1 MIVSGWLLAA
11 MAIGWVCAAAVAGDV
26 TFHVSPQGDD
36 SWSGRLGEPSPDGRD
51 GPFHTIDA
59 ARRAVRAMDRSSR
72 KEPVVVRLAG
82 RLELDA
88 PLVFEPADSG
98 SAESPVIYESS
109 PGEQATISGGRV
121 VPMKAGDDGLWV
133 ADLPADGPMRLRR
146 IFVDGEPAYR
156 PRLPAEGF
164 FRVAGFA
171 GADPKAKYN
180 TPADGFE
187 FAAGDIRA
195 DWHNLAEVEVT
206 VLHFWTDTHLPIKAV
221 DEASRTVTFARKSRR
236 RFTDDHT
243 TRGARYFVENVR
255 EAIRPGE
262 FYHDRPAG
270 KLYYMP
276 RPGQQ
281 PDKAKVVV
289 PRLTELVR
297 FRGDPA
303 AGRFVEHIHFRN
315 LIFGETN
322 WDLVGD
328 DAGDL
333 QAAVGVP
340 GAIVGEGMRSCVI
353 DRCRLVHLGTYGIEL
368 RGGCT
373 DNRITKGEFD
383 NLAAGGV
390 KLSGS
395 NAAGPEALRTGRNAI
410 TDNHMHGLG
419 RIFPSAVG
427 ILSQHSFGNTF
438 AHNHIHD
445 LYYTGI
451 SVGWVWGYAPSVSRD
466 NIVEFNHIHDVGKG
480 LLSDMGGIYTLG
492 VSPGTVIRNNLIHDI
507 ESHGY
512 GAWGIYTDEGSTGI
526 VIENNVVYRTKSGG
540 FHQHYGREN
549 ILRNNIFA
557 LAREG
562 QISRTREE
570 EHLSFTFE
578 RNIVYC
584 GDEPALWKNWTNG
597 QFKLAGNLYFSATG
611 KTAIFPGNLTLAQWQ
626 QKGHDAGSL
635 VADPLFVD
643 PASGNFSLRDG
654 SPAVKLGFRPLDL
667 SAVGPRGRAQKNAPR

>member
-1 MIVSGWLLAA
+1 MIESLWLLAA
-11 MAIGWVCAAAVAGDV
+11 MVMGLVWAAAAVAGDA

-36 SWSGRLGEPSPDGRD
+36 AWSGRLAEPLADGRD
-51 GPFHTIDA
+51 GPFRTIDA
-59 ARRAVRAMDRSSR
+59 ARRAVRAMDRAAL
-72 KEPVVVRLAG
+72 KQPVIVQLRGG
-82 RLELDA
+82 RYELDT
-88 PLVFEPADSG
+88 PLVVEPADSG
-98 SAESPVIYESS
+98 SAGAPVIYESF
-109 PGEQATISGGRV
+109 PGEQAVISGGRV

-133 ADLPADGPMRLRR
+133 ADLPAEGPMRLRR
-146 IFVDGEPAYR
+146 IFVDGVAAYR

-180 TPADGFE
+180 TPADRFE
-187 FAAGDIRA
+187 FAVGDIRA
-195 DWHNLAEVEVT
+195 DWRNLTDIEVV
-206 VLHFWTDTHLPIKAV
+206 VLHFWVDTHLPIQAV
-221 DEASRTVTFARKSRR
+221 DESTRTVTFARKSRR

-243 TRGARYFVENVR
+243 QKGARYFVENVR

-262 FYHDRPAG
+262 FYHDRTAG
-270 KLYYMP
+270 QLYYRP
-276 RPGQQ
+276 RPGEQ
-281 PDKAKVVV
+281 PDKTTVVV

-297 FRGDPA
+297 FAGEPA
-303 AGRFVEHIHFRN
+303 AGRFVEHIQFRN
-315 LIFGETN
+315 VTFAETN
-322 WDLVGD
+322 WDLAGT

-340 GAIVGEGMRSCVI
+340 GAIVGEGMRSCVVE
-353 DRCRLVHLGTYGIEL
+353 RCRLVRLGTYGIEL

-373 DNRITKGEFD
+373 DNRIVGNEITD
-383 NLAAGGV
+383 LAAGGV

-395 NAAGPEALRTGRNAI
+395 NAAGPEAMRTGRNIVA
-410 TDNHMHGLG
+410 DNHMHGLG
-419 RIFPSAVG
+419 RVFPSAVG

-451 SVGWVWGYAPSVSRD
+451 SVGWVWGYAASVSRD

-512 GAWGIYTDEGSTGI
+512 GGWGIYTDEGSTGI
-526 VIENNVVYRTKSGG
+526 VIENNIVYRTKSGG

-549 ILRNNIFA
+549 VIRNNIFA
-557 LAREG
+557 FAREG
-562 QISRTREE
+562 QVIRSREE

-578 RNIVYC
+578 RNIVYFAE
-584 GDEPALWKNWTNG
+584 GPALGGKWTNG
-597 QFKLAGNLYFSATG
+597 QFKLAGNVYFSTG
-611 KTAIFPGNLTLAQWQ
+611 GKPVLFPGNLTLAQWQ
-626 QKGHDAGSL
+626 EKGHDAGS
-635 VADPLFVD
+635 VEADPRFAD
-643 PASGNFSLRDG
+643 PARGDFALKAG
-654 SPAVKLGFRPLDL
+654 SPALLLGFRPIDL
-667 SAVGPRGRAQKNAPR
+667 SAAGPRR